1 MADDLTPEQRRRNM
15 QAIRSKDTTIEL
27 RLRKALW
34 ERGVRYRKNYKKL
47 IGKPDI
53 AITKYKIAVFCDSDY
68 WHGYDWENRNQRI
81 KSNRDYWVP
90 KIERNMERDREVTV
104 ALQNEGWLVL
114 RFWEWQIRKHLDE
127 FYPTTDPQLFYR
139 SVRLVQEYKI
149 TKVLPGHHQ
158 LDIPTSLIGE
168 IEDGFAQI
176 ERNGQLKQGNGLFE
190 FRDFQIQI

>member
-27 RLRKALW
+27 LLRKALW

-53 AITKYKIAVFCDSDY
+53 AITKYRIAVFCDSDY

-90 KIERNMERDREVTV
+90 KIEWNMKRDQEVTER
-104 ALQNEGWLVL
+104 LQHEGWIVL
-114 RFWEWQIRKHLDE
+114 RFWEWQIRKKLSE
-127 FYPTTDPQLFYR
+127 CVENILQAIESR
-139 SVRLVQEYKI
+139 S
-149 TKVLPGHHQ
+149 
-158 LDIPTSLIGE
+158 
-168 IEDGFAQI
+168 
-176 ERNGQLKQGNGLFE
+176 
-190 FRDFQIQI
+190 

>member
-1 MADDLTPEQRRRNM
+1 MADNLTPEQRRRNM

-34 ERGVRYRKNYKKL
+34 VRGVRYRKNYKKL

-68 WHGYDWENRNQRI
+68 WHGYDWENRSQHI

-90 KIERNMERDREVTV
+90 KIERNMERDQKVTET
-104 ALQNEGWLVL
+104 LQNDGWLVL

-127 FYPTTDPQLFYR
+127 C
-139 SVRLVQEYKI
+139 VEA
-149 TKVLPGHHQ
+149 VLQ
-158 LDIPTSLIGE
+158 AIKS
-168 IEDGFAQI
+168 
-176 ERNGQLKQGNGLFE
+176 R
-190 FRDFQIQI
+190 R